1 LNGTGTKQKRISEN
15 TRSALRKPKQFSM
28 IPFLVTFPDE
38 YHSENE
44 ERWISIGMSSKN
56 RILIVAHT
64 ETVGNDKIVIGIINS
79 RKAVQSER
87 KIYEE

>member
-1 LNGTGTKQKRISEN
+1 MNGTGTKQKRISEN
-15 TRSALRKPKQFSM
+15 TRSVLRKPKQFSM
-28 IPFLVTFPDE
+28 NPFLVTFPDE